1 LEYYTDTKKESATIA
16 TDAEFIVNG
25 LVSAVKDVKAQLSA
39 PNAFITLIDNDQN
52 GNYEVVSIDRYTNLW
67 MRGVSY
73 TGDGLR
79 FTWNFDLAATEVL
92 FGGGVLV
99 EMFDKDGNKIEYNK
113 PAEGQYDA
121 DGNVVMVYDLSMVL
135 RGYVDMITCERK
147 IATEEELDYVES
159 YIRLMNAGR
168 DYLTLEIR
176 GVVEGEM
183 MAGEILVPLAAKIKE
198 EVISQSLFYRV
209 IVTLNDGPPAIE
221 IVIGDR

>member
-1 LEYYTDTKKESATIA
+1 MPELKSSRQITRLYLASNYYEPL
-16 TDAEFIVNG
+16 N
-25 LVSAVKDVKAQLSA
+25 
-39 PNAFITLIDNDQN
+39 
-52 GNYEVVSIDRYTNLW
+52 
-67 MRGVSY
+67 
-73 TGDGLR
+73 
-79 FTWNFDLAATEVL
+79 
-92 FGGGVLV
+92 
-99 EMFDKDGNKIEYNK
+99 EMFRGFFMDERKQIERETIEKMRMHFVFNSLNGIHHMIDKNPEVAKE
-113 PAEGQYDA
+113 
-121 DGNVVMVYDLSMVL
+121 MVYDLSMVM